1 MIVMT
6 LRPSE
11 PLVDGVP
18 RVLVDV
24 DYLNSSERA
33 LDLSTLEFADCNYG
47 SGILRI
53 TTEKMEPVDYVGMSV
68 DREPGYSPPKSGK
81 WLCPG
86 ASLTVSGVDIT
97 NLYDYPRE
105 PRTLRFQY
113 KTAVGD
119 GIGVSAPSVELRF
132 SPISEASK
140 GKRKQQRIARTEVRA
155 GRQTIVCSP

>member
-1 MIVMT
+1 MT

-68 DREPGYSPPKSGK
+68 DREP
-81 WLCPG
+81 
-86 ASLTVSGVDIT
+86 
-97 NLYDYPRE
+97 
-105 PRTLRFQY
+105 
-113 KTAVGD
+113 
-119 GIGVSAPSVELRF
+119 
-132 SPISEASK
+132 
-140 GKRKQQRIARTEVRA
+140 
-155 GRQTIVCSP
+155 